1 METLNNVLIWTAE
14 ALAASGSA
22 ESQVIDLR
30 TIKNTESVMIK
41 ASSIAGAADVKLE
54 YAVSKDGII
63 FGSFDDND
71 DIISSTN
78 TLFSGANP
86 EDIHAEP
93 MSAPLAPFIKLKVT
107 ELTTTL
113 SDTLVDLTLV
123 LRRSL
128 R

>member
-1 METLNNVLIWTAE
+1 METLNNISIWTAE
-14 ALAASGSA
+14 ALVASGSA
-22 ESQVIDLR
+22 ESPVIDLR
-30 TIKNTESVMIK
+30 TVKNPESIMIK
-41 ASSIAGAADVKLE
+41 ASSVLGAADVKIE
-54 YAVSKDGII
+54 YAVSKDGVN
-63 FGSFDDND
+63 FGSFDDED

-86 EDIHAEP
+86 EGIHTVGMP
-93 MSAPLAPFIKLKVT
+93 NPLAPFIKLKVT

-113 SDTLVDLTLV
+113 ADTLVDLVLI